1 MISRLEEFSNSV
13 LGAEDPLEVWKI
25 ATNFFESFGFVG
37 SMYGIRQL
45 GFIPNENNIR
55 ISNHLTAWKEA
66 YMAHKD
72 YERDP
77 LFIYAP
83 QLPSVFYTG
92 ASFLE
97 DYPYL
102 QEEDVAVI
110 RRAETFN
117 LTSGIALKMAGGEDG
132 IVRGWN
138 LVGNLSK
145 KEVIS
150 LNEAHGGV
158 LHVCAALA
166 DQKISQ
172 TVTKPDANL
181 TNREKE
187 CLILLANG
195 QRTAQIADSLNIQ
208 SVTVDLHMRNARE
221 KLGARTREQALA
233 VAIVSNLLP
242 L

>member
-45 GFIPNENNIR
+45 GFVPNENNIR

-92 ASFLE
+92 ASFLA

-145 KEVIS
+145 QEVIS